1 MVFIAAHSFH
11 FNAAVGTMKRLGATS
26 GGIAAAALA
35 LLLVVVIVI
44 IIIVHKSRSKKIRV
58 LPQTLL

>member
-1 MVFIAAHSFH
+1 
-11 FNAAVGTMKRLGATS
+11 MKRDVSDVSVGAIL
-26 GGIAAAALA
+26 GGIAAAVLT
-35 LLLVVVIVI
+35 LLLVVVIV